1 MIHPN
6 YDFHRQISLF
16 VGRSTPTPSSLHG
29 GVPLVC
35 SLHLPWISKAW
46 LGVAINFTWKV
57 SPNLG
62 GYRMLITQH
71 ECNFYKSL
79 VFLVKLLDRKYLF
92 NSLFNWWLDIIS
104 NLKFCQLKKKN
115 QKSSIGTLY
124 FSIYPTVLSI
134 QAHSGSHSK
143 KRREGCIKL
152 GSGYVICTHDLQVMS
167 LMSYYFSNPHMKIC
181 CSD

>member
-1 MIHPN
+1 MSLSGHINLWRSSAELPRKLMIHPN

-104 NLKFCQLKKKN
+104 NLKFCQLKKKIKN
-115 QKSSIGTLY
+115 HPLVLCTSVFIQLSCQFRHTPVRIQKRGARD
-124 FSIYPTVLSI
+124 V
-134 QAHSGSHSK
+134 
-143 KRREGCIKL
+143 
-152 GSGYVICTHDLQVMS
+152 
-167 LMSYYFSNPHMKIC
+167 
-181 CSD
+181 